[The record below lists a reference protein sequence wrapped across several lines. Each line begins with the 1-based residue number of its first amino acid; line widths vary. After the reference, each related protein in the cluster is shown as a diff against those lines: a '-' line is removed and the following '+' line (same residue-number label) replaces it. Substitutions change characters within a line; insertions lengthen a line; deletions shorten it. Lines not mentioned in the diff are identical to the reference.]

1 MRLRDGSM
9 KQRATFG
16 YKVLVTT
23 AMAIMTAALFLRLPS
38 FPGLHGDEA
47 WVGLRALEQQANGMF
62 TLRGMN
68 GYTGSL
74 FPQLVTLASSVFSP
88 GMFSLRLPG
97 AVFNCLALLLMTV
110 ALWKRGTAALCFLLL
125 MGSSLL
131 FLFYSRVAWE
141 VNALQNFLL
150 ALVVLALT
158 SLLRSTRSPPASV
171 FLLFLAFALGTWNHL
186 IFMAA
191 ALSFALAAAVVALK
205 WPDENSVRLLLLG
218 CFDLVLQVVLLARHF
233 VGSGP
238 FMLHALPALVVG
250 VALVALFS
258 VAYVRAE
265 NHLLAATLR
274 AITRPPLANLGN
286 GAAIFAITG
295 SLLISPAS
303 VSAFFGTVSGII
315 MLERVVSYAPGP
327 IEMAGL
333 HVYMALLIAAFLA
346 ILIARM
352 RNAKGERQDQL
363 LNLLVIWT
371 IIFFPALMIET
382 RGLADRYYVIPQ
394 FLFFCAIAL
403 AIGDGLHRWR
413 LPLHALLT
421 CGFVYAQ
428 VISFRETLRDDD
440 RPPFESFAYGSY
452 SDTSRHFLR
461 LDRLSGYL
469 ERQGICRV
477 ESSNFFIAQPM
488 QFWMATRARCDN
500 PETVAIE
507 YCSSCGGPVVWFELT
522 PARAVPRT
530 P

>member
-1 MRLRDGSM
+1 M

-16 YKVLVTT
+16 YKLLVAT
-23 AMAIMTAALFLRLPS
+23 AMAVTTAALFLRLPS

-47 WVGLRALEQQANGMF
+47 WVGLRALEQHANGMF

-88 GMFSLRLPG
+88 DVFSLRLPG
-97 AVFNCLALLLMTV
+97 AAFNCLALLLMTV

-150 ALVVLALT
+150 ALIVLALT

-171 FLLFLAFALGTWNHL
+171 FLLFLAFTLGTWNHL

-205 WPDENSVRLLLLG
+205 WPDENSVKLLLLG
-218 CFDLVLQVVLLARHF
+218 CFNLVLQIVLLARHF

-238 FMLHALPALVVG
+238 FLLHVLPALVVG
-250 VALVALFS
+250 VALVTLFS

-265 NHLLAATLR
+265 NHLLAAAFR
-274 AITRPPLANLGN
+274 AITRPPLVNLGN
-286 GAAIFAITG
+286 GAAISAIAG
-295 SLLISPAS
+295 SLLISPTS
-303 VSAFFGTVSGII
+303 LLAFFGTVSGII

-333 HVYMALLIAAFLA
+333 HAYMALLIAAFA
-346 ILIARM
+346 ATLIARM
-352 RNAKGERQDQL
+352 RDAQDGRQDQL
-363 LNLLVIWT
+363 LNLLVVWT

-382 RGLADRYYVIPQ
+382 RGLADRYYIIPQ

-403 AIGDGLHRWR
+403 AIGDGPHRWR
-413 LPLHALLT
+413 LPLHALLI

-428 VISFRETLRDDD
+428 VISFREILRDDN
-440 RPPFESFAYGSY
+440 RPPFETFAYGSY
-452 SDTSRHFLR
+452 GDTSRHFLR

-469 ERQGICRV
+469 ERRGLCRI

-488 QFWMATRARCDN
+488 QFWMATHARCDN
-500 PETVAIE
+500 RETVAIE
-507 YCSSCGGPVVWFELT
+507 YCTDCGGPVAWFELK
-522 PARAVPRT
+522 PARAVPQT

>member
-16 YKVLVTT
+16 YKVLVAT
-23 AMAIMTAALFLRLPS
+23 AMATITAALFLRLPS

-47 WVGLRALEQQANGMF
+47 WVGLRALEQHANGMF

-74 FPQLVTLASSVFSP
+74 FPQLVTLASSVFSQ

-97 AVFNCLALLLMTV
+97 AIFNWLALLLMTI

-150 ALVVLALT
+150 ALIILALM

-171 FLLFLAFALGTWNHL
+171 FLLFLAFALGTWSHL

-191 ALSFALAAAVVALK
+191 ALSFTLAAAVVAFK

-218 CFDLVLQVVLLARHF
+218 CFNLVLQIVLLARHF

-250 VALVALFS
+250 FALVVLFS

-265 NHLLAATLR
+265 NHLLAATFG
-274 AITRPPLANLGN
+274 AITRSPLVKLGN
-286 GAAIFAITG
+286 GAAIAAIAG

-303 VSAFFGTVSGII
+303 VLAFFGTVSGII

-333 HVYMALLIAAFLA
+333 HAYLALLIAAFVA
-346 ILIARM
+346 TLIARM
-352 RNAKGERQDQL
+352 RNAKSGRQDQL
-363 LNLLVIWT
+363 LNLLIIWT
-371 IIFFPALMIET
+371 IIFFPALMVAT
-382 RGLADRYYVIPQ
+382 RGLADRYYIIPQ
-394 FLFFCAIAL
+394 FLFFCSIAL
-403 AIGDGLHRWR
+403 AIGDGPHRWR
-413 LPLHALLT
+413 LPLHVLLI

-440 RPPFESFAYGSY
+440 RPPFETFAYGSY

-461 LDRLSGYL
+461 LDRLSDYL

-477 ESSNFFIAQPM
+477 ESSNFFIAQPTR
-488 QFWMATRARCDN
+488 FWMATRARCEN

-507 YCSSCGGPVVWFELT
+507 YCTDCGGPVAWFELK
-522 PARAVPRT
+522 PGRVAPRT